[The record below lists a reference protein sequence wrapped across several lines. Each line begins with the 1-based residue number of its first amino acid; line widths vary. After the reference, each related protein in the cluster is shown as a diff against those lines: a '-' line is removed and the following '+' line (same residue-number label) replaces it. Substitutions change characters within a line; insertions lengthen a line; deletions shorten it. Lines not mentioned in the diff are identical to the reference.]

1 MLYKKKIIK
10 IDYFNYLILGAF
22 LSYILGFF
30 LYEDSGGGGFNDFIY
45 HAWPLIKSFKEDF
58 LFTLINFKSF
68 TNATFP
74 FYHIVISF
82 IPSFIIKNFFFI
94 RFFNFILNIFIVILF
109 YFFLKKKFSNV
120 NEKILMLL
128 SSALFLSPYF
138 RTGTF
143 WVMPETF
150 TFFFLIPACYYLHV
164 IFYNNKKN
172 ILVNN
177 IFLAIFSSLTLYSRQ
192 QYIFLPL
199 IHFVYLLFYNKN
211 IKIIG
216 LIGLLYLLFSLP
228 GFYTLHLWGTF
239 SDYTSVHALNYV
251 SYQYIL
257 KNLFIILSIIF
268 FYSLPLLFIN
278 YQYFKKEL
286 TNKLFVYRFIILF
299 FVLSFF
305 IFNIEYSS
313 LGGGVFLKF
322 TQFFLNKNYILL
334 AFLSSF
340 VILLLFNLLK
350 KKEILIFVF
359 IIFFI
364 FNLAITEIIFQE
376 WFDPFYFVSFFLLYK
391 KNFIKKIITESNL
404 AANVLYIFQI
414 TFLFLCIYF
423 YHYIKVPF
431 FKSHNYLLYL
441 N

>member
-58 LFTLINFKSF
+58 LFTLVNFKSF

-82 IPSFIIKNFFFI
+82 IPSFIIKNFFFL

-120 NEKILMLL
+120 NKKILMLL

-199 IHFVYLLFYNKN
+199 IHFVFLLFYNKN

-239 SDYTSVHALNYV
+239 SDYSSVHALNYV
-251 SYQYIL
+251 SYKYIL

-286 TNKLFVYRFIILF
+286 TNKLFVYRLVILF
-299 FVLSFF
+299 FVLFF
-305 IFNIEYSS
+305 IIFNIEYSS

-322 TQFFLNKNYILL
+322 TQFFLNKNYTLL

-404 AANVLYIFQI
+404 ALNVFYIFQI

>member
-1 MLYKKKIIK
+1 MHNKKKIIRL
-10 IDYFNYLILGAF
+10 DYFNYLILGSF

-120 NEKILMLL
+120 NKKMLMLL

-138 RTGTF
+138 RTGAF

-150 TFFFLIPACYYLHV
+150 TFFFLIPACYYLHL
-164 IFYNNKKN
+164 IFYNNKTN
-172 ILVNN
+172 ILANN
-177 IFLAIFSSLTLYSRQ
+177 IFLTVFASLTLYSRQ

-199 IHFVYLLFYNKN
+199 IHFVCLLFYNKN

-228 GFYTLHLWGTF
+228 GFYTLYLWGTF

-257 KNLFIILSIIF
+257 KNLFVILSIIF
-268 FYSLPLLFIN
+268 FYSLPLLFIH

-286 TNKLFVYRFIILF
+286 INKLFVYRFIILF

-340 VILLLFNLLK
+340 VILLLFNLFK

-391 KNFIKKIITESNL
+391 KKFIKKTITESNV
-404 AANVLYIFQI
+404 AVNVLYIFQI

>member
-1 MLYKKKIIK
+1 M
-10 IDYFNYLILGAF
+10 
-22 LSYILGFF
+22 
-30 LYEDSGGGGFNDFIY
+30 
-45 HAWPLIKSFKEDF
+45 
-58 LFTLINFKSF
+58 
-68 TNATFP
+68 
-74 FYHIVISF
+74 
-82 IPSFIIKNFFFI
+82 
-94 RFFNFILNIFIVILF
+94 
-109 YFFLKKKFSNV
+109 
-120 NEKILMLL
+120 LMLL

-138 RTGTF
+138 RTGAF

-150 TFFFLIPACYYLHV
+150 TFFFLIPACYYLHL
-164 IFYNNKKN
+164 IFYNNKTN
-172 ILVNN
+172 ILANN
-177 IFLAIFSSLTLYSRQ
+177 IFLTVFASLTLYSRQ

-199 IHFVYLLFYNKN
+199 IHFVCLLFYNKN

-228 GFYTLHLWGTF
+228 GFYTLYLWGTF

-257 KNLFIILSIIF
+257 KNLFVILSIIF
-268 FYSLPLLFIN
+268 FYSLPLLFIH

-286 TNKLFVYRFIILF
+286 INKLFVYRFIILF

-340 VILLLFNLLK
+340 VILLLFNLFK

-391 KNFIKKIITESNL
+391 KKFIKKTITESNV
-404 AANVLYIFQI
+404 AVNVLYIFQI

>member
-10 IDYFNYLILGAF
+10 IDNFNYLILAAF

-82 IPSFIIKNFFFI
+82 IPSFIIKDFFFI

-120 NEKILMLL
+120 NKKMLMLL

-138 RTGTF
+138 RTGAF

-150 TFFFLIPACYYLHV
+150 TFFFLIPACYYLHL
-164 IFYNNKKN
+164 IFYNNKTN
-172 ILVNN
+172 ILANN
-177 IFLAIFSSLTLYSRQ
+177 IFLTVFASLTLYSRQ

-199 IHFVYLLFYNKN
+199 IHFVCLLFYNKN

-228 GFYTLHLWGTF
+228 GFYTLYLWGTF

-257 KNLFIILSIIF
+257 KNLFVILSIIF
-268 FYSLPLLFIN
+268 FYSLPLLFIH

-286 TNKLFVYRFIILF
+286 INKLFVYRFIILF

-340 VILLLFNLLK
+340 VILLLFNLFK

-391 KNFIKKIITESNL
+391 KKSIKKIITESNV
-404 AANVLYIFQI
+404 AVNVLYIFQI

>member
-1 MLYKKKIIK
+1 
-10 IDYFNYLILGAF
+10 
-22 LSYILGFF
+22 
-30 LYEDSGGGGFNDFIY
+30 
-45 HAWPLIKSFKEDF
+45 
-58 LFTLINFKSF
+58 
-68 TNATFP
+68 
-74 FYHIVISF
+74 
-82 IPSFIIKNFFFI
+82 
-94 RFFNFILNIFIVILF
+94 
-109 YFFLKKKFSNV
+109 
-120 NEKILMLL
+120 MLL

>member
-82 IPSFIIKNFFFI
+82 IPSFIIKNFFFL

-120 NEKILMLL
+120 NKKILMLL

-199 IHFVYLLFYNKN
+199 IHFVFLLFYNKN

-239 SDYTSVHALNYV
+239 SDYSSVHALNYV
-251 SYQYIL
+251 SYKYIL

-286 TNKLFVYRFIILF
+286 TNKLFVYRLVILF
-299 FVLSFF
+299 FVLFF
-305 IFNIEYSS
+305 IIFNIEYSS

-322 TQFFLNKNYILL
+322 TQFFLNKNYTLL

-404 AANVLYIFQI
+404 ALNVFYIFQI

>member
-109 YFFLKKKFSNV
+109 YFFLKKRFSNV
-120 NEKILMLL
+120 NKKMLMLL

-150 TFFFLIPACYYLHV
+150 TFFFLIPACYYLHL
-164 IFYNNKKN
+164 IFYNNKTN
-172 ILVNN
+172 ILANN
-177 IFLAIFSSLTLYSRQ
+177 IFLTIFASLTLYSRQ
-192 QYIFLPL
+192 QYIFFPL
-199 IHFVYLLFYNKN
+199 IHFVCLLFYNKN
-211 IKIIG
+211 IKVIG
-216 LIGLLYLLFSLP
+216 LIGLLYFLFSLP
-228 GFYTLHLWGTF
+228 GFYTLYLWGTF

-257 KNLFIILSIIF
+257 KNLFVILSIIF
-268 FYSLPLLFIN
+268 FYSLPLLFIH

-286 TNKLFVYRFIILF
+286 INKLFVYRFIILF

-340 VILLLFNLLK
+340 IILLLFNLFK
-350 KKEILIFVF
+350 KKEILIFIF
-359 IIFFI
+359 IIFSI
-364 FNLAITEIIFQE
+364 INLAITEIVFQE

-404 AANVLYIFQI
+404 AVNVLYIFQI

>member
-1 MLYKKKIIK
+1 MHNKKKIIRL
-10 IDYFNYLILGAF
+10 DYFNYLILGSF

-120 NEKILMLL
+120 NKKMLMLL

-138 RTGTF
+138 RTGAF

-150 TFFFLIPACYYLHV
+150 TFFFLIPACYYLHL
-164 IFYNNKKN
+164 IFYNNKTN
-172 ILVNN
+172 ILANN
-177 IFLAIFSSLTLYSRQ
+177 IFLTVFASLTLYSRQ

-199 IHFVYLLFYNKN
+199 IHFVCLLFYNKN

-228 GFYTLHLWGTF
+228 GFYTLYLWGTF

-257 KNLFIILSIIF
+257 KNLFVILSIIF
-268 FYSLPLLFIN
+268 FYSLPLLFIH

-286 TNKLFVYRFIILF
+286 INKLFVYRFIILF
-299 FVLSFF
+299 SVLSFF

-340 VILLLFNLLK
+340 VILLLFNLFK
-350 KKEILIFVF
+350 KKEVLIYCF

-364 FNLAITEIIFQE
+364 LNIAITEFVFQE
-376 WFDPFYFVSFFLLYK
+376 WFDPFYIVCFFLIYK
-391 KNFIKKIITESNL
+391 KSFIQKIITESNL
-404 AANVLYIFQI
+404 GVNVLYIFQI
-414 TFLFLCIYF
+414 FFLFLCIYF
-423 YHYIKVPF
+423 YHFIKVPF
-431 FKSHNYLLYL
+431 FKSHNYLIYL

>member
-82 IPSFIIKNFFFI
+82 IPSLIIKNFFFI

-109 YFFLKKKFSNV
+109 YFFLKKRFSNV
-120 NEKILMLL
+120 NKKMLMLL

-150 TFFFLIPACYYLHV
+150 TFFFLIPACYYLHL
-164 IFYNNKKN
+164 IFYNNKTN
-172 ILVNN
+172 ILANN
-177 IFLAIFSSLTLYSRQ
+177 IFLTIFASLTLYSRQ
-192 QYIFLPL
+192 QYIFFPL
-199 IHFVYLLFYNKN
+199 IHFVCLLFYNKN
-211 IKIIG
+211 IKVIG
-216 LIGLLYLLFSLP
+216 LIGLLYFLFSLP
-228 GFYTLHLWGTF
+228 GFYTLYLWGTF

-257 KNLFIILSIIF
+257 KNLFVILSIIF
-268 FYSLPLLFIN
+268 FYSLPLLFIH

-286 TNKLFVYRFIILF
+286 INKLFVYRFIILF
-299 FVLSFF
+299 FILSFF

-340 VILLLFNLLK
+340 IILLLFNLFK
-350 KKEILIFVF
+350 KKEILIFIF

-364 FNLAITEIIFQE
+364 INLAITEIVFQE

-404 AANVLYIFQI
+404 AVNVLYIFQI